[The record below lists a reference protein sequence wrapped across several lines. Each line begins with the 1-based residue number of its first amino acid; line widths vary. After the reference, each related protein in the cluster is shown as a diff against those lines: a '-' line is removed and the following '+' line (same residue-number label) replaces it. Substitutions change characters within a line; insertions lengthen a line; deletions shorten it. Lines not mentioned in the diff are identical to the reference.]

1 MKVGIITPM
10 PEEKKALTNAI
21 QNPVE
26 KSFADLTVLVGEY
39 AGQEIFLAESGIG
52 KVAAA
57 TATTILTQVFH
68 VDVVINTGS
77 AGALQPELAIG
88 DLVIGTKLTYFD
100 ADVTVFG
107 YDFGQLPAQPA
118 YFEADADLV
127 KAFEALTDS
136 QAGLIVSGDSFVQQD
151 KKEEIKQHFPKALLA
166 EMEGAAVAQVATRFN
181 VPFIVLRGV
190 SDLANGESSVTFDE
204 FVVEAGQKSAQL
216 LLAYLDSLSA

>member
-77 AGALQPELAIG
+77 AGALQPKLAIG

>member
-26 KSFADLTVLVGEY
+26 KSFADLTVLVGKY

>member
-1 MKVGIITPM
+1 LKVGIITPM

-151 KKEEIKQHFPKALLA
+151 KKEEIKQHFPEALLA

>member
-1 MKVGIITPM
+1 MKIGIITPM

-26 KSFADLTVLVGEY
+26 KDFADLTVLVGEY
-39 AGQEIFLAESGIG
+39 AGQKIFLAESGIG
-52 KVAAA
+52 KVAAG
-57 TATTILTQVFH
+57 TATTILTQVFD
-68 VDVVINTGS
+68 VDLVINTGS

-88 DLVIGTKLTYFD
+88 DLVIGTKLAYFD

-127 KAFEALTDS
+127 QAFEALTDS

-151 KKEEIKQHFPKALLA
+151 KKEEIKQHFPQALLA

>member
-77 AGALQPELAIG
+77 AGALQPKLAIG

-151 KKEEIKQHFPKALLA
+151 KKEEIKQHFPEALLA

>member
-127 KAFEALTDS
+127 RAFEALTDS

>member
-26 KSFADLTVLVGEY
+26 KSFADLTVLIGEY

-127 KAFEALTDS
+127 RAFEALTDS

>member
-21 QNPVE
+21 KNPVE

-77 AGALQPELAIG
+77 AGALQPKLAIG

-151 KKEEIKQHFPKALLA
+151 KKEEIKQQFPKVLLA
-166 EMEGAAVAQVATRFN
+166 EMEGAAVAQVATRFD